1 MSNDQHG
8 PTHSPYGQDPY
19 GSPPSS
25 DPYGTTSY
33 GQQPSYGTSGYGQQP
48 YGQQPY
54 GQAPYGQGPGKR
66 PGTVTAAAW
75 ITIVSSGLAALLFG
89 LFTLIFAVARD
100 DFLDG
105 FEEELANS
113 GGAGVD
119 ISAES
124 VAGFVIALFAVL
136 LIWSLIAVVLGVFVL
151 RRSNI
156 ARILLVISSVVT
168 AIFSLLGI
176 GSGVSIVPLAASIA
190 VIVLLFVGG
199 AGDWFAGRT
208 PAAAAGGYG
217 YGATSGDGG
226 YAGGYYGSTDTTNPY
241 GQPTSPYPTQP
252 TDSPSPS
259 HGTHGGTH
267 GGGHGGTHGGGHDS
281 GWGGSDSGS
290 GSTSGGG
297 WGGSDGGSS
306 GGGDGGGGGGGG
318 GD

>member
-25 DPYGTTSY
+25 DPYGTTPY

-54 GQAPYGQGPGKR
+54 GQAPYGQAPGKR

-217 YGATSGDGG
+217 YGYGATSGDGG
-226 YAGGYYGSTDTTNPY
+226 AAAGGYYGSTDTTNPY

-259 HGTHGGTH
+259 HGTHGGSH
-267 GGGHGGTHGGGHDS
+267 GTHGGTHGGGHDS

-290 GSTSGGG
+290 SSGG

-318 GD
+318 GGD